1 MAVGVEL
8 LEVRAGDLVESI
20 AEKVWAFPHLKRGDL
35 LRIVAVDADG
45 IVSYEMVAPYLRHA
59 DRLETFTPTA
69 AVKWMREKP
78 FWVTGVLNDRLT
90 NEARGIL
97 VNALKTGEPLAVTV
111 EKLVAAF
118 EPYRGNPNVLKDGE
132 PPSPHRL
139 ETIVRTNTTDAYNQG
154 RIKTFIRPDMM
165 PFLDGIMYSCILDT
179 RTTPVCKFL
188 GTQGGR
194 SMTRGF
200 IFKPD
205 DPELASLT
213 PPNHFSC
220 RSIVVPIVVGT
231 PFDPKEFITPAEI
244 EHARSLADARFL
256 EQEQHDMRGA
266 MGIEGFQV
274 GLFRIV
280 ERNGGP
286 VL

>member
-8 LEVRAGDLVESI
+8 LELRAGDLVQSI
-20 AEKVWAFPHLKRGDL
+20 AERVWAFPHLKRGDL
-35 LRIVAVDADG
+35 LRIVGVDADG

-59 DRLETFTPTA
+59 DCSETFTPTA

-97 VNALKTGEPLAVTV
+97 VNALKTGEPVAVTV
-111 EKLVAAF
+111 EKLAAAF
-118 EPYRGNPNVLKDGE
+118 EPYRGNPNVLKDGK
-132 PPSPHRL
+132 PPALHRL

-154 RIKTFIRPDMM
+154 RIATFVTPDMM
-165 PFLDGIMYSCILDT
+165 PFLDGIMYSAILDS
-179 RTTPVCKFL
+179 RTTEVCRFL
-188 GTQGGR
+188 DGK
-194 SMTRGF
+194 
-200 IFKPD
+200 IFKPESPD
-205 DPELASLT
+205 LAALL
-213 PPNHFSC
+213 PPNHPNC

-231 PFDPKEFITPAEI
+231 PFDPKDFITPEQVGRAK
-244 EHARSLADARFL
+244 SLADPKFL
-256 EQEQHDMRGA
+256 SRHGKHDMRGA

-280 ERNGGP
+280 ERNGAP

>member
-8 LEVRAGDLVESI
+8 LELRAGDLVQSI

-45 IVSYEMVAPYLRHA
+45 IVSYEMAAPYLRHA
-59 DRLETFTPTA
+59 DRLESFTPTA

-111 EKLVAAF
+111 EKLAAAF

-139 ETIVRTNTTDAYNQG
+139 ETIVRTNTTDAYNHG
-154 RIKTFIRPDMM
+154 RLTEFLRPDIL
-165 PFLDGIMYSCILDT
+165 PFVDGIRYSAILDS
-179 RTTPVCKFL
+179 RTTPVCRFL
-188 GTQGGR
+188 HEK
-194 SMTRGF
+194 
-200 IFKPD
+200 IFKPT
-205 DPELASLT
+205 DPALGLLI
-213 PPNHFSC
+213 PPNHSSC
-220 RSIVVPIVVGT
+220 RSLVVAVVAGEWI
-231 PFDPKEFITPAEI
+231 DPSTFITPEEI
-244 EHARSLADARFL
+244 KEAMALADPKFISRH
-256 EQEQHDMRGA
+256 EEHDMRGA

-274 GLFRIV
+274 VLFRIV

>member
-8 LEVRAGDLVESI
+8 LEIRAGDLVQSI
-20 AEKVWAFPHLKRGDL
+20 AQKVWAFPHLKRGDL

-59 DRLETFTPTA
+59 DCLEAFTPTA

-97 VNALKTGEPLAVTV
+97 VNALKTGEPPAVTV
-111 EKLVAAF
+111 EKLAAAF

-154 RIKTFIRPDMM
+154 RLMEFMRPDML
-165 PFLDGIMYSCILDT
+165 PFLTGIRYSATLDE
-179 RTTPVCKFL
+179 RTTPVCRFL
-188 GTQGGR
+188 DDK
-194 SMTRGF
+194 
-200 IFKPD
+200 IF
-205 DPELASLT
+205 T
-213 PPNHFSC
+213 PQQIVDSGLLPGNHYNC
-220 RSIVVPIVVGT
+220 RSIIVALIVGEEIDEADFIT
-231 PFDPKEFITPAEI
+231 DAEIGRARELADPKFVSRHEE
-244 EHARSLADARFL
+244 
-256 EQEQHDMRGA
+256 HDMRGA

-280 ERNGGP
+280 ERNGEP